1 MIQAEIISVGDE
13 LLTGIVVNTNAA
25 YIGQKLT
32 ELGYQV
38 SWITTVGDNK
48 EKLASV
54 LEEAYNRASLIVVT
68 GGLGPTHDD
77 ITKKVVAE
85 FFDSKI
91 IFKPDIL
98 SKIEERFNRMG
109 REMAEVNREQ
119 AEVPEK
125 AELIENELG
134 TAPGFVFTREG
145 RTFFILPG
153 VPSEM
158 QRMMEESVLPRLM
171 REKDRIMV
179 RSKLLLTTGIVES
192 DLYEKIKTLLCEFP
206 EVKLA
211 FLPKTSGVVVRLMVH
226 GLSAEENLLRAEA
239 RIRERVGKFIYG
251 EGETTIEKVV
261 ADLLLKKKLTI
272 AVAESCTGGLV
283 SHKLTNVPGS
293 SNYFN
298 RGIVAYSNKAKVEV
312 LGVPEK
318 TIKIHGAV
326 SPETALAMA
335 EGVRRISKTDVGIS
349 TTGIAGPG
357 GGTPVKPVGLVYIGY
372 ADSKRSFFEEHHFT
386 RDRWWNKE
394 RSAITALDLVRRAVL
409 GRVASK

>member
-13 LLTGIVVNTNAA
+13 LLTGIVTNTNAA

-32 ELGYQV
+32 EFGYQV
-38 SWITTVGDNK
+38 SWITTVGDDE
-48 EKLASV
+48 EKLISV
-54 LEEAYNRASLIVVT
+54 LEQAYNRASLIIIT

-77 ITKKVVAE
+77 VTKRVVSK

-91 IFKPDIL
+91 IFKPDLL
-98 SKIEERFNRMG
+98 SKIEERFRKMDKK
-109 REMAEVNREQ
+109 MAEVNREQ

-134 TAPGFVFTREG
+134 TAPGFVFIKNE
-145 RTFFILPG
+145 RTFFVLPG

-158 QRMMEESVLPRLM
+158 KGMMEKSVLPRLKN
-171 REKDRIMV
+171 EKGRV
-179 RSKLLLTTGIVES
+179 AVCSKLLLTTGIVES
-192 DLYEKIKTLLCEFP
+192 DLYQRVKNLPDEFP
-206 EVKLA
+206 DVKLA
-211 FLPKTSGVVVRLMVH
+211 FLPKVSGVVIRLMAY
-226 GLSAEENLLRAEA
+226 GLFCKENLLQVETL
-239 RIRERVGKFIYG
+239 IRKKVGKFIYG
-251 EGETTIEKVV
+251 ENDTTIEKVV
-261 ADLLLKKKLTI
+261 ADLLSKKKLTI

-298 RGIVAYSNKAKVEV
+298 RGVVAYSNRAKIEI

-318 TIKIHGAV
+318 TIKTHGAV
-326 SPETALAMA
+326 SPDTALAMA
-335 EGVRRISKTDVGIS
+335 EGVKHISETDIGLS

-357 GGTPVKPVGLVYIGY
+357 GGTPAKPVGLVYIGY
-372 ADSKRSFFEEHHFT
+372 VDNKRSFFEEHHFT

-394 RSAITALDLVRRAVL
+394 RSAVTALDLVRRVL
-409 GRVASK
+409 LDYI